1 MALNINKEVEKLKQ
15 MTVKELKAKYNEV
28 FGQESRSNNKPFL
41 WKRIAW
47 RLQALEQGSL
57 SERAHKRAE
66 ELAKHAD
73 LRIRVPK
80 GTFNSFDETSNG
92 PTLVT
97 TFSPSHDRRI
107 PVPGTILT
115 RLYREKNIRVTVL
128 EKGFEYE
135 GQVYRSL
142 SAIAKVI
149 TGTQWNGFG
158 FFGILNKGHKK

>member
-1 MALNINKEVEKLKQ
+1 MALNINKEVEKLKL
-15 MTVKELKAKYNEV
+15 MTVKELKEKYHEV
-28 FGQESRSNNKPFL
+28 FGQECRSNNKPFL

-57 SERAHKRAE
+57 SERARKRAE
-66 ELAKHAD
+66 ELVRYAD

-80 GTFNSFDETSNG
+80 GAFNSSEDKPNG

-97 TFSPSHDRRI
+97 AFSPSHDRRI

-115 RLYREKNIRVTVL
+115 RLYREKAIRVTVL

-149 TGTQWNGFG
+149 TGTNWNGFG